1 MRDNFNKQLEDLYSS
16 VKYMGSLC
24 EKAIE
29 NASQTVVGDNAD
41 KIKEYAKNVNFYEK
55 ETKTSFHGEE
65 MDCSARRC
73 CSDSCSN
80 LLLYCSSRNKHP

>member
-1 MRDNFNKQLEDLYSS
+1 MRDNFNRQLEDLYSS

-41 KIKEYAKNVNFYEK
+41 KIKEYGCLAEIRCGEPVVSLSINEGMMIVNGDYQADFVVNCTY
-55 ETKTSFHGEE
+55 
-65 MDCSARRC
+65 A
-73 CSDSCSN
+73 
-80 LLLYCSSRNKHP
+80 

>member
-55 ETKTSFHGEE
+55 KLTIVKTISKSYVWNFYFI
-65 MDCSARRC
+65 
-73 CSDSCSN
+73 SN
-80 LLLYCSSRNKHP
+80 L

>member
-16 VKYMGSLC
+16 VKYMGSRC

-55 ETKTSFHGEE
+55 ES
-65 MDCSARRC
+65 
-73 CSDSCSN
+73 
-80 LLLYCSSRNKHP
+80 

>member
-1 MRDNFNKQLEDLYSS
+1 MKMNNIKIPDASGILGWSHYCELIAIKDENKR
-16 VKYMGSLC
+16 
-24 EKAIE
+24 
-29 NASQTVVGDNAD
+29 
-41 KIKEYAKNVNFYEK
+41 NFYEK